1 MLAISDLITL
11 DFAPK
16 GTLEIPRGSQLLILG
31 PPGVVKTALALR
43 YLADRLQNDEP
54 ALFATTLWSPMQV
67 RDTINQFGEKKF
79 KSSLNIVD
87 GVSCVTA
94 QSSKET
100 FAFQNLYDLN
110 TINLVLQQAIATMKN
125 GHLCLDNLTT
135 LMTYS
140 SPLSVIKFLQVLCA
154 RVKDSGVT
162 GLYLLETGV
171 HTGEVVNTLRFSV
184 DGVIEVQDEEEKN
197 QLVHKIRL
205 AHLRGIQVDTCWL
218 VYNRMKPIKR
228 LKK

>member
-1 MLAISDLITL
+1 MRAISELITVN
-11 DFAPK
+11 FAPK
-16 GTLEIPRGSQLLILG
+16 TTLEIPRGSQLLILG

-43 YLADRLQNDEP
+43 YLADRMQNDEP
-54 ALFATTLWSPMQV
+54 VLFATTLWSPMQV
-67 RDTINQFGEKKF
+67 RDTISQFGENKL

-100 FAFQNLYDLN
+100 YAFQNLYDLN
-110 TINLVLQQAIATMKN
+110 TINLVLQQAITEMKN

-140 SPLSVIKFLQVLCA
+140 TPLSVIKFLQVLCA

-171 HTGEVVNTLRFSV
+171 HTEEVVNTLRFSV
-184 DGVIEVQDEEEKN
+184 DGVIEVQDDEEEN

-205 AHLRGIQVDTCWL
+205 AHLRGIQVDTRWL
-218 VYNRMKPIKR
+218 VYNGLKPLKHMKK
-228 LKK
+228 

>member
-1 MLAISDLITL
+1 MSDLIIL

-54 ALFATTLWSPMQV
+54 ALFATTLWSPIQV
-67 RDTINQFGEKKF
+67 RDTINQFSEKKL

-140 SPLSVIKFLQVLCA
+140 SPLSVIKFLQVLCG
-154 RVKDSGVT
+154 RVK
-162 GLYLLETGV
+162 
-171 HTGEVVNTLRFSV
+171 
-184 DGVIEVQDEEEKN
+184 
-197 QLVHKIRL
+197 
-205 AHLRGIQVDTCWL
+205 
-218 VYNRMKPIKR
+218 
-228 LKK
+228 